1 MSCREIISVQVGQAG
16 NQVGEAFW
24 RAVLAEHGLGTD
36 GVYKGPGEIANAAG
50 LSPAEVERQQLN
62 RAGVY
67 FSQIDSSSGGRP
79 KFVPRSVQVDLEQGV
94 VDRVRSSALGSLF
107 RPDTFI
113 NGQSGAGNNW
123 GKGYYTEGPE
133 ILDQILDVLR
143 GQAER
148 TDALQGFQL
157 IHSLGGGTGG
167 GLGSL
172 ILGKLRED
180 FPDRMLATY
189 SILPSPKVSETVV
202 EPYNCLLSIHQLV
215 ESSDLT
221 VCLDNEA
228 LYDIAVRTLKNE
240 APNFDDL
247 NNLVAQVMCGTS
259 TSLRFPGQ
267 LNGDLRKLAMNLVP
281 FPRLHFLV
289 PSYAPFVAKGSVAFQ
304 GTSVAELTQS
314 LFDRKNMLVACEP
327 RFGRYLTAATMFR
340 GPISSREAESA
351 VNQLQTKG
359 SSAFVEW
366 IPDNVS
372 VTLCNVPPVG
382 QRSAAVC
389 LANTTSIQDLFKR
402 THTQF
407 VAMFKR
413 YAYMHRYTA
422 VGVDEMEFTE
432 AESNTMDLVAEY
444 QRYQD
449 ASAGDEAK
457 EEYVEEGR
465 TSRRGKAPRRN
476 NARRLG
482 SETTSSLTCDILRVI
497 VTWIFGQ
504 SWIVH
509 TDQFTEVLE
518 CTAPLSELA
527 AGALALDAVADI
539 LH

>member
-36 GVYKGPGEIANAAG
+36 GVYKGPGEIANACGAHTQPTH
-50 LSPAEVERQQLN
+50 S
-62 RAGVY
+62 
-67 FSQIDSSSGGRP
+67 GRP

-123 GKGYYTEGPE
+123 GKGYYTEGAE
-133 ILDQILDVLR
+133 IADQILDALR

-157 IHSLGGGTGG
+157 IHSLGGGTGA

-172 ILGKLRED
+172 ILGKLREE

-228 LYDIAVRTLKNE
+228 LYDIAVRTLKNA

-247 NNLVAQVMCGTS
+247 NDLVAQVMCGTS

-267 LNGDLRKLAMNLVP
+267 LNGDLRKLAMNLIP

-359 SSAFVEW
+359 STAFVEW

-382 QRSAAVC
+382 QRTAAVC
-389 LANTTSIQDLFKR
+389 LANTTSVQELFKR

-407 VAMFKR
+407 AAMFKR
-413 YAYMHRYTA
+413 HAYVHWYTA
-422 VGVDEMEFTE
+422 EGMDEMEFTE
-432 AESNTMDLVAEY
+432 AESNTMDLIAEY
-444 QRYQD
+444 QQYQD
-449 ASAGDEAK
+449 ASAGDEAE
-457 EEYVEEGR
+457 EEYVEEG
-465 TSRRGKAPRRN
+465 SYVEEE
-476 NARRLG
+476 G
-482 SETTSSLTCDILRVI
+482 SEA
-497 VTWIFGQ
+497 Q
-504 SWIVH
+504 
-509 TDQFTEVLE
+509 
-518 CTAPLSELA
+518 
-527 AGALALDAVADI
+527 
-539 LH
+539 